1 MRHDRHMAT
10 TFQIAQE
17 VPKCSDQ
24 KVAAIIVSKN
34 NVISVGANQ
43 DKTHP
48 MVAQN
53 QHDDWCEYLHA
64 EASAIINALRQ
75 IGRRRLAKCDMY
87 VCRAK
92 IVVGQYTWGFSK
104 PCPNC
109 QKFLKAYPVRHVYY
123 STEETGVYEID
134 D

>member
-1 MRHDRHMAT
+1 MNT
-10 TFQIAQE
+10 VFQIAIE

-34 NVISVGANQ
+34 NVVSVGFNQ
-43 DKTHP
+43 DKSHP
-48 MVAQN
+48 MVAYYQYN
-53 QHDDWCEYLHA
+53 DWCENLHA

-92 IVVGQYTWGFSK
+92 VVDGKYQWGFSK
-104 PCPNC
+104 PCKNC
-109 QKFLKAYPVRHVYY
+109 QNFLKSYPVRNVYY
-123 STEETGVYEID
+123 SSEVTGVYEKIVC
-134 D
+134 